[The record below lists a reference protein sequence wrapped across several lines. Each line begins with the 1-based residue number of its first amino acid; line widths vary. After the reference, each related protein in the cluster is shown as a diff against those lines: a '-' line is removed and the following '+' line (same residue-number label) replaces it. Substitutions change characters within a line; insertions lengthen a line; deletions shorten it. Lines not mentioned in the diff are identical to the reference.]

1 LNPGTKL
8 SVVIPTHNRPGTLRN
23 TLAAL
28 EGQTLGADAYEILV
42 VDDGSAEANRR
53 EVQAL
58 RNTYDFELIE
68 KDQGGLASA
77 RNLGADRARGK
88 ILLFLDDDVIPV
100 PESLEQ
106 HLASHDAETGTVAVV
121 GALPFP
127 PHVRLDAFLWY
138 IERSGHYDLYKHP
151 DKYPEGKPP
160 MPPMN
165 GNSSISR
172 ELFFE
177 IGKYDEKYRQYG
189 SEDLELGYR
198 LARAGVRFV
207 YNPRAVGYHDHTK
220 DFPQFCTDM
229 EVAGESLIRVY
240 RQYPEI
246 KAPKKIDVVEDR
258 LSDLPGD
265 KKLAKVV
272 METTFRFPWVLG
284 LPRFVLRLAGRFH
297 AARHILF
304 PLYRWVAHYH
314 YAVGM
319 RRGLAR
325 SVS

>member
-1 LNPGTKL
+1 MKL
-8 SVVIPTHNRPGTLRN
+8 SVIIPTHDRPGTLRN

-28 EGQTLGADAYEILV
+28 AGQTLPAERFEILV
-42 VDDGSAEANRR
+42 VDDGSDEAHRR
-53 EVQAL
+53 EVRSLCASG
-58 RNTYDFELIE
+58 RGELIE

-77 RNLGADRARGK
+77 RNRGADRARGE
-88 ILLFLDDDVIPV
+88 ILHFLDDDVIPV

-106 HLASHDAETGTVAVV
+106 HLASHAAAPSPVAVV

-127 PHVRLDAFLWY
+127 PHVKLNAFLWY

-151 DKYPEGKPP
+151 GKYPGGKPP

-172 ELFFE
+172 ELFFR
-177 IGKYDEKYRQYG
+177 IGRYDESFRQYG

-220 DFPQFCTDM
+220 DFPTFCADM
-229 EVAGESLIRVY
+229 ETAGESLIRVY
-240 RQYPEI
+240 RKYPDI
-246 KAPKKIDVVEDR
+246 KAPKKIDIVEDR
-258 LSDLPGD
+258 LRDLPRG
-265 KKLAKVV
+265 KLPVKII
-272 METTFRFPWVLG
+272 MEATFGFPWILV
-284 LPRFVLRLAGRFH
+284 LPRWLLRRAEPCHGL
-297 AARHILF
+297 RHLLF

-319 RRGLAR
+319 RRALAAP
-325 SVS
+325 VT